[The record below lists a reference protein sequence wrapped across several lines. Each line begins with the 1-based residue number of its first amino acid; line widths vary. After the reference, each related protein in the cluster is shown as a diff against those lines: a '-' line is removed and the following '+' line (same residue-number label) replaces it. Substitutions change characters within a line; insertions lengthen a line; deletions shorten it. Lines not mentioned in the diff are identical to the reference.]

1 MRFLIVDES
10 SAFRRSLATMLRAC
24 WPGAETEEWDPK
36 ERGNPSTA
44 VARGGYSA
52 VLIESTPG
60 GEDGTEWVAQIRQ
73 DPNAPLVVVMASEGG
88 ENLAVKAMKAGA
100 TDYLRKA
107 DLTSQRLELALK
119 DALRERE
126 QQRTGELP
134 TRAAFQRTVQLDA
147 RKIGVPG
154 IDNTVR
160 VKGEQL
166 GVRIAGYRML
176 ARIGKGGMAEVYLA
190 EREQDGL
197 QVAIKVLDRAL
208 REDTVFLKRFEREY
222 RLIASLRDPHVVH
235 IYDQGLA
242 AERPYIVMEYLPGG
256 TLAVRIHEGLAS
268 LVALRI
274 VSQIARALDT
284 IHSHGI
290 VHRDLKPQNIMFRA
304 DGVAVILDFGL
315 ARDVDTTSNL
325 TRAGEVFA
333 TPRYMS
339 PEQCL
344 GQVADFRSDLY
355 SLGVIFYEMLT
366 GKPPFSAGN
375 PAELVQLHLSAEP
388 PRLPPN
394 LAGYQRVLDRLL
406 AKRREDRYQSARE
419 LFATIAV

>member
-10 SAFRRSLATMLRAC
+10 SPFRRSLATMLRAC
-24 WPGAETEEWDPK
+24 WPGSETEEWDPK
-36 ERGNPSTA
+36 ERGNPSA
-44 VARGGYSA
+44 EVARGGFSA
-52 VLIESTPG
+52 VLIDSRPC

-73 DPNAPLVVVMASEGG
+73 DPDAPPVVMIASEGG

-107 DLTSQRLELALK
+107 DLTSQRLELALQE
-119 DALRERE
+119 ALRD
-126 QQRTGELP
+126 
-134 TRAAFQRTVQLDA
+134 RAPQGAGGPGARSAFQRTVQLDA

-160 VKGEQL
+160 VKGEEL
-166 GVRIAGYRML
+166 GVRIPGYRLL
-176 ARIGKGGMAEVYLA
+176 ARIGKGGMAEVFLA

-197 QVAIKVLDRAL
+197 QVAIKVLDRVL
-208 REDTVFLKRFEREY
+208 RDDEVFLKRFEREY
-222 RLIASLRDPHVVH
+222 RMMASLRDPHVVR
-235 IYDQGLA
+235 IFAQGLA
-242 AERPYIVMEYLPGG
+242 AERPYIVMEYLTGG
-256 TLAVRIHEGLAS
+256 TLAVRIHEGIAS
-268 LVALRI
+268 LDALRI
-274 VSQIARALDT
+274 TSQIARALDT
-284 IHSHGI
+284 IHTHGI

-304 DGVAVILDFGL
+304 DGLAVLLDFGL
-315 ARDVDTTSNL
+315 ARDLDSSTNL
-325 TRAGEVFA
+325 TRHGEVFA

-339 PEQCL
+339 PEQCQ
-344 GQVADFRSDLY
+344 GQPADHRSDLY

-366 GKPPFSAGN
+366 GKPLFTGSN
-375 PAELVQLHLSAEP
+375 PAELVQQHVNVRP
-388 PRLPPN
+388 PPLPPH